1 MAFTEAFG
9 VNPSR
14 ISLEEWNAEA
24 QPEKAGFNAGVDY
37 AQGRS
42 PSPGSPRSA
51 RTSTPNSR
59 LLGNG
64 GATPEEVLARLQQTT
79 EELIA
84 DQG

>member
-14 ISLEEWNAEA
+14 VSLEEWNAEA

-37 AQGRS
+37 AQGAVAL
-42 PSPGSPRSA
+42 PGFASVGTDFNA
-51 RTSTPNSR
+51 QLE

-64 GATPEEVLARLQQTT
+64 GATPQEVLERLQQTT
-79 EELIA
+79 EELLA